1 MLPFFTREAMQSGVA
16 MNLFSIL
23 RRVVLFSILCSSVAA
38 VEPIEFSA
46 ELSRSVAARWGRDAP
61 DRLND
66 WRDEVRQ
73 HIVKQRGAAPSAN
86 DTMRALED
94 FNWYWNNVRYYTD
107 IKHWGVVDYWATPV
121 ETLASEGADCEDY
134 AIAKYFSLK
143 ALGVPVQNLRI
154 TYVRALRWNEAHMV
168 LAYYPTP
175 DADPYILDNLS
186 KRVLPASERTDLV
199 PVYSFNDED
208 LWAAGAT
215 VSGGKSSQIRLW
227 RDLLDKM
234 VKERSR

>member
-1 MLPFFTREAMQSGVA
+1 MLLLLGAVG
-16 MNLFSIL
+16 I
-23 RRVVLFSILCSSVAA
+23 AA
-38 VEPIEFSA
+38 ELVEFSPG
-46 ELSRSVAARWGRDAP
+46 LLRHVAARWGRDAP
-61 DRLND
+61 DRLME
-66 WRDEVRQ
+66 WRDEERK
-73 HIVKQRGAAPSAN
+73 HIARQRGVSPSAPETLR
-86 DTMRALED
+86 DLDD
-94 FNWYWNNVRYYTD
+94 FNWFWNRIRYYTD
-107 IKHWGVVDYWATPV
+107 VQHWGMADYWATPV

-168 LAYYPTP
+168 LAYYPTV
-175 DADPYILDNLS
+175 DADPYILDNLTRS
-186 KRVLPASERTDLV
+186 VERASERTDLM

-215 VSGGKSSQIRLW
+215 TAGGKSNQIRLW

-234 VKERSR
+234 ERERAM